1 MISWM
6 IPACWQPLRTTAVS
20 AIGLLVGLALVAPNA
35 TFAAPEI
42 SGSPDAVSIDA
53 QHSSIKEILSGLRE
67 RFDVQFQSTA
77 NLDAPLTGTY
87 QGPLR
92 QIVARLLAGYNFVI
106 TTKQGGI
113 EVTVL
118 GNGPSTSTT
127 ATASN
132 AAVTGSSQGPT
143 QPAQSAQPAP
153 VASTST
159 PATAQEQQPAA
170 GDQSS
175 SPMPLIKVAEG
186 PPAVPTPVLT
196 PSSVSGPVPG
206 PATTS
211 MPEPKPSGNM
221 PMPTTSTVSMPSGN
235 MGSPS
240 GSGSTNSPSIMP
252 PAPANPT
259 TPGLAPAPQ
268 KP

>member
-1 MISWM
+1 MSSWT
-6 IPACWQPLRTTAVS
+6 IPACRQSLRTNGISVA
-20 AIGLLVGLALVAPNA
+20 ALLVGLALVAPITA
-35 TFAAPEI
+35 FAAPEI

-53 QHSSIKEILSGLRE
+53 QHSSIKEILSELHQ
-67 RFDVQFQSTA
+67 RFDIQFQSTA

-106 TTKQGGI
+106 ITKQGGI

-118 GNGPSTSTT
+118 GIGPSTSTT
-127 ATASN
+127 TISSN
-132 AAVTGSSQGPT
+132 APATGSGQAPT
-143 QPAQSAQPAP
+143 QPAQSAQLAPAGQSP
-153 VASTST
+153 T
-159 PATAQEQQPAA
+159 PAITQELQPAA

-186 PPAVPTPVLT
+186 PSAVPTPVLT
-196 PSSVSGPVPG
+196 PSSVAGPKPG

-221 PMPTTSTVSMPSGN
+221 PMPTPSTASMPSGN
-235 MGSPS
+235 TIAPGS
-240 GSGSTNSPSIMP
+240 SGSTNPPSITP
-252 PAPANPT
+252 PAPAT
-259 TPGLAPAPQ
+259 PAPQ

>member
-1 MISWM
+1 MSSWM
-6 IPACWQPLRTTAVS
+6 IPVCRQALRANSISVTA
-20 AIGLLVGLALVAPNA
+20 LLVGLVLVTPIKA
-35 TFAAPEI
+35 FAAPEI
-42 SGSPDAVSIDA
+42 SGGPDAVSIDA
-53 QHSSIKEILSGLRE
+53 QHSSIQEILSELHQ

-106 TTKQGGI
+106 ITKQGGI

-127 ATASN
+127 TISSN
-132 AAVTGSSQGPT
+132 AAAIGPGQAPT
-143 QPAQSAQPAP
+143 QPAQSSHLAPAAQSP
-153 VASTST
+153 T
-159 PATAQEQQPAA
+159 PAITQEQQPVA

-186 PPAVPTPVLT
+186 PSAVPTP
-196 PSSVSGPVPG
+196 SSVAGPTPG

-211 MPEPKPSGNM
+211 MPEPKPSGDM
-221 PMPTTSTVSMPSGN
+221 PMPTPSTVTMPSGN
-235 MGSPS
+235 TNAPGNP
-240 GSGSTNSPSIMP
+240 GSTNPPSITP
-252 PAPANPT
+252 PAPAT
-259 TPGLAPAPQ
+259 PAPQ

>member
-1 MISWM
+1 MMSRM
-6 IPACWQPLRTTAVS
+6 IPACWQPIQTTAVS
-20 AIGLLVGLALVAPNA
+20 AIGLLVSLALVAPITA
-35 TFAAPEI
+35 FAAPEI

-77 NLDAPLTGTY
+77 NLDTPLTGTY

-118 GNGPSTSTT
+118 GNAPSTSTT
-127 ATASN
+127 TTASN
-132 AAVTGSSQGPT
+132 APGSSQGPT
-143 QPAQSAQPAP
+143 LPGQSAQLAPA
-153 VASTST
+153 ASASP
-159 PATAQEQQPAA
+159 PATAQEQQPVA

-175 SPMPLIKVAEG
+175 SPMPLMKVAEG
-186 PPAVPTPVLT
+186 PPVVPTPVLT

-211 MPEPKPSGNM
+211 MPEPKPSGEM
-221 PMPTTSTVSMPSGN
+221 PMPTPSTASMPSGN
-235 MGSPS
+235 TIAPGS
-240 GSGSTNSPSIMP
+240 SGSTNPPSITP
-252 PAPANPT
+252 PAPA
-259 TPGLAPAPQ
+259 TPATPAPQ